1 MRGGP
6 SRCTRN
12 GLGLMR
18 QILVIVVALFAY
30 AAVGNMNVFTF
41 MCARSFGKELVP
53 WRRASGVCM
62 VPVLRSADT
71 VSDLEIYAQLTGV
84 PTRPPRQLQHSLRA
98 VRDRMVAG
106 EERSR

>member
-18 QILVIVVALFAY
+18 QILVIVVTLLAY
-30 AAVGNMNVFTF
+30 AAVGNMNVFTL
-41 MCARSFGKELVP
+41 MCARSFGRELVP
-53 WRRASGVCM
+53 WRCAVGVRI
-62 VPVLRSADT
+62 VLVLRSADT
-71 VSDLEIYAQLTGV
+71 ESGLEISAQLTGA

-98 VRDRMVAG
+98 LRDRMVAG